1 MERDMSV
8 QIVEVGLAEH
18 RLWAEAVALFRG
30 VRHDQHIRFLSD
42 SATVAF
48 VARDDDRVVGWA
60 WGHRLLRAD
69 GDSMLLLY
77 EIEVIGD
84 ERGKGIGRSLVEAFL
99 ELGRRE
105 RHQKMWLLTDEDNSA
120 ARSVYEATGGRRS
133 NQHDISYWWPL
144 A

>member
-1 MERDMSV
+1 MPVE
-8 QIVEVGLAEH
+8 IVEVGPAEH

-30 VRHDQHIRFLSD
+30 VQHDQHVRFLSD

-48 VARDDDRVVGWA
+48 VARDAERVVGWA
-60 WGHRLLRAD
+60 WGSRLLRAD

-77 EIEVIGD
+77 EIEVIET

-105 RHQKMWLLTDEDNSA
+105 GHQKMWLLTDENNPA
-120 ARSVYEATGGRRS
+120 ARSVYEATGGQPS
-133 NQHDISYWWPL
+133 DQSDVSYWWPL